1 MSDEIMRYPIVEA
14 TRLDVAPIYR
24 ELQAKGPVKVQLP
37 YGEPCWLA
45 TRYDDVR
52 TVYGDRRFGR
62 RLGLDHDAPG
72 MWPGA
77 LVKDPD
83 LLVNMDPPEHTRLR
97 RLAHTAFTPNQIRLL
112 EPYIAQVVDELVDDM
127 AEQGPGVDFVGT
139 FSTQLPVRVLAHM
152 TGVQPDDANRF
163 RAMVEITSAMDA
175 TAEERAGAAERLR
188 NEILA
193 LIAERRSRATDD
205 LLSALVSARDDEDRL
220 SEAEL
225 VNLCLSLWHGG
236 FKTTL
241 MQLGT
246 TLYTLLTH
254 PAHWQDLLD
263 DEGLLPNA
271 LEELFRWIPSFK
283 YGIPFVRW
291 ASEDVE
297 LSGGVVV
304 RAGEP
309 VLPEFSVANRDESVY
324 PKADEI
330 DFHRVDP
337 TPHLAFA
344 FGAHRCIGA
353 HLATLQIS
361 LAVQALLRRFPT
373 LSLATA
379 EDEVAFSKSSF
390 MRSVEALP
398 VTW

>member
-37 YGEPCWLA
+37 FGEPCWLA

-112 EPYIAQVVDELVDDM
+112 EPYIAQLVDELVVDL

-152 TGVQPDDANRF
+152 TGVRPDDANRF
-163 RAMVEITSAMDA
+163 RSMVEVTSAMDA

-353 HLATLQIS
+353 HLATLQIQLS
-361 LAVQALLRRFPT
+361 VTALLRRFPT

-379 EDEVAFSKSSF
+379 EEEVTFSKSSF

>member
-45 TRYDDVR
+45 TRYEDVR
-52 TVYGDRRFGR
+52 SVYGDRRFGR

-97 RLAHTAFTPNQIRLL
+97 RLVHTAFTPNRIRLL
-112 EPYIAQVVDELVDDM
+112 EPYIAQVVDELVVDL

-152 TGVQPDDANRF
+152 TGVRPDDANRF
-163 RAMVEITSAMDA
+163 RSMVEVTSAMDA

-188 NEILA
+188 NEILD
-193 LIAERRSRATDD
+193 LIQARRAQPTAD
-205 LLSALVSARDDEDRL
+205 LLGALVTARDEEDRL
-220 SEAEL
+220 SEEEL
-225 VNLCLSLWHGG
+225 VDLAVSLWHGG

-283 YGIPFVRW
+283 YGIPFARW

-309 VLPEFSVANRDESVY
+309 VLPEFSVANHDESVY
-324 PKADEI
+324 PKGWDL

-344 FGAHRCIGA
+344 FGAHSCIGA

-373 LSLATA
+373 LSLAIP
-379 EDEVAFSKSSF
+379 EEEVTFSKSSF